1 MQTECTNLS
10 NVVLSDDFLLV
21 SVIDHGSRN
30 AGTNHSF
37 IRMNDGEGGHTDL
50 QDDAFAGNSY
60 VGKITNYKYRTF
72 FLQPAYAGGFIN
84 DLSSSKTVIAT
95 ACKYNEASAL
105 SSGDGDE
112 VEGENGEFD
121 FYFMSAF
128 AGHTPTNGVY
138 ISPDAA
144 GSTNID
150 GMASVWEAYKWD
162 ESHENRFEH
171 PQIDDD
177 SNSMS
182 QQDGDT
188 DDGINLADKLYL

>member
-1 MQTECTNLS
+1 ME
-10 NVVLSDDFLLV
+10 V
-21 SVIDHGSRN
+21 SQIG
-30 AGTNHSF
+30 
-37 IRMNDGEGGHTDL
+37 RMNDIIAD
-50 QDDAFAGNSY
+50 
-60 VGKITNYKYRTF
+60 GKIDDLIKIAEAFHEKKIAAIADDITHHMDTIKSILIAGPTCSGKTTFSKRLDIHLRANGIKATPLSLDNYFVDREDCPK
-72 FLQPAYAGGFIN
+72 
-84 DLSSSKTVIAT
+84 D
-95 ACKYNEASAL
+95 
-105 SSGDGDE
+105 
-112 VEGENGEFD
+112 ENGEFD